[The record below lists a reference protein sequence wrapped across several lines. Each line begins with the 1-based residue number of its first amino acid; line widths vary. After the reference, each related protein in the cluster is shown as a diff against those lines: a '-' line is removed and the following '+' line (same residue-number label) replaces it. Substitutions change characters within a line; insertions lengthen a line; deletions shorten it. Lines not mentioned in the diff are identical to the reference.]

1 MEEANTGKGL
11 KIKSWMKPIFKYFV
25 PAAILF
31 IYIYGMIKFPVEI
44 KTTPCIVFNSTVR
57 GAFCMSK
64 TKRRV
69 YSTVVNTYFAVFMAA
84 SFPTSL
90 YPA

>member
-31 IYIYGMIKFPVEI
+31 IYIYGMINFQWK
-44 KTTPCIVFNSTVR
+44 
-57 GAFCMSK
+57 
-64 TKRRV
+64 
-69 YSTVVNTYFAVFMAA
+69 
-84 SFPTSL
+84 
-90 YPA
+90 